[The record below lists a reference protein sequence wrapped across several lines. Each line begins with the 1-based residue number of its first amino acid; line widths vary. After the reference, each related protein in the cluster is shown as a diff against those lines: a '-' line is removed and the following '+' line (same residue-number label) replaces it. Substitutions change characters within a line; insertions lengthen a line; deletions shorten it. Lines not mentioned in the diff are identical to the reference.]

1 MIAREVA
8 RRVAEVRD
16 RIARAAVRAGR
27 DPASVRLIAVTKG
40 MELEAMSAAA
50 EAGVAEFGENR
61 VQEALAKMGRA
72 GSAAGRWTWHLI
84 GRLQTNKV
92 RAAVGRFAVIHSVDS
107 PRLGAAIE
115 AAASIAGV
123 RQRVLVQV
131 NLGDEPEKGGVAVS
145 GLRSLL
151 DELVRCPHVRV
162 DGLMTIP
169 PAASDPE
176 QARPYF
182 RELRRL
188 GREMERAVPGG
199 TLAEY
204 SMGMSGDFEAAVEEG
219 ATMVRVGSAIFG
231 PRERAAVPA
240 RPGERA

>member
-8 RRVAEVRD
+8 GRVAEVRD
-16 RIARAAVRAGR
+16 RVARAAVRAGR

-40 MELEAMSAAA
+40 VELEAMSAAA

-72 GSAAGRWTWHLI
+72 GSAVGSWTWHLI

-107 PRLGAAIE
+107 PRLGEAIE
-115 AAASIAGV
+115 SAASAAGI

-131 NLGDEPEKGGVAVS
+131 NLGDEPQKSGVAAS

-151 DELVRCPHVRV
+151 ADLARCPHVRV

-169 PAASDPE
+169 PAALDPE
-176 QARPYF
+176 QARPHF

-188 GREMERAVPGG
+188 GREMAREVPDV
-199 TLAEY
+199 TLADY

-219 ATMVRVGSAIFG
+219 ATMVRVGRAIFG
-231 PRERAAVPA
+231 PRARA
-240 RPGERA
+240 

>member
-1 MIAREVA
+1 MIAREIA

-40 MELEAMSAAA
+40 VELEAMSAAA

-61 VQEALAKMGRA
+61 VQEALAKMTRA
-72 GSAAGRWTWHLI
+72 GSTAGRWTWHLI

-92 RAAVGRFAVIHSVDS
+92 RAVVGRFAVIHSVDN
-107 PRLGAAIE
+107 PRLGEAID
-115 AAASIAGV
+115 AAASAAGIV
-123 RQRVLVQV
+123 QRVLVQV
-131 NLGDEPEKGGVAVS
+131 NLGDEPQKGGVAVS

-151 DELVRCPHVRV
+151 ADLLRCPHARV

-188 GREMERAVPGG
+188 GGEMVRAVPGV

-231 PRERAAVPA
+231 PRERAAVRGA
-240 RPGERA
+240 G

>member
-1 MIAREVA
+1 MIAGEVA

-16 RIARAAVRAGR
+16 RIARAAIRAGR
-27 DPASVRLIAVTKG
+27 DPAAVRLIAVTKG
-40 MELEAMSAAA
+40 VELEAMSAAA

-72 GSAAGRWTWHLI
+72 GPAAGRWTWHLI
-84 GRLQTNKV
+84 GRLQTNKA
-92 RAAVGRFAVIHSVDS
+92 RAAVGRFVVIHSVDS
-107 PRLGAAIE
+107 PRLGEAIE
-115 AAASIAGV
+115 AAASAAGI

-131 NLGDEPEKGGVAVS
+131 NLGDEPQKGGVAAS
-145 GLRSLL
+145 ELGALL
-151 DELVRCPHVRV
+151 EELLRCPHVRV

-169 PAASDPE
+169 PPASDPE
-176 QARPYF
+176 QARPHF

>member
-72 GSAAGRWTWHLI
+72 GSAAGPWTWHLI

-131 NLGDEPEKGGVAVS
+131 NLGDEPQKGGVAAS

-151 DELVRCPHVRV
+151 EELVRCPHVRV